1 MTQAFNLSQF
11 ANKVNS
17 SGLADLTTAVTGTL
31 PVANGGTNQTTYT
44 NGQLLIGNTT
54 GNTLTKSTLTA
65 GAGVT
70 ITNGS
75 GAITIASSQGQ
86 LQTEVFV
93 GPGTWT
99 CPATTSTVRVTVIGG
114 GAGAG
119 HFNGAGS
126 IPGKAGGAGGLA
138 IANVPVSA
146 PVVITV
152 GSGGVGHPTGGSGTS
167 GTTSSFGPFVSST
180 GGAGGGGPAV
190 GANGVGTVSTGTVLR
205 TSIAWTPSA
214 GSTQTTIGTGIWG
227 GIARN
232 LNEPTAIAFSTTGN
246 YAAGAAG
253 VAQVTNNPNA
263 SGGGVGGVVLV
274 EYIS

>member
-75 GAITIASSQGQ
+75 GAITISTSQGQ
-86 LQTEVFV
+86 LQTELFT

-99 CPATTSTVRVTVIGG
+99 CPSTTTQVRVTVIGG

-119 HFNGAGS
+119 KFNPSGS

-146 PVVITV
+146 PVTITV
-152 GSGGVGHPTGGSGTS
+152 GAGGVGATGGGSGTS
-167 GTTSSFGPFVSST
+167 GATSSFGPFVSAT
-180 GGAGGGGPAV
+180 GGAGGGGPAI
-190 GANGVGTVSTGTVLR
+190 GANGAGTVSTGTVLR
-205 TSIAWTPSA
+205 TSIAWIPS
-214 GSTQTTIGTGIWG
+214 SPSPQTTIGTGIWG
-227 GIARN
+227 GTSRL

-246 YAAGAAG
+246 YATGSTGAVQG
-253 VAQVTNNPNA
+253 GPGPTT
-263 SGGGVGGVVLV
+263 SGGGVGGIVLV